1 MMNTFKL
8 LFKREFKALINN
20 IRIKGLLNNFINL
33 LIYLVLIGILIFL
46 FVELTSGFNTYGLG
60 YEIFTIILTFLLSV
74 QIITSI
80 KPIVYYVFQNK
91 DYYILQPLPIKPEII
106 LVTKLLI
113 TYLKELLKSLMLIIP
128 LGVAF
133 GILNDAGFI
142 FYMLFIIVILMLPF
156 MVVSFALILALP
168 YLKIESFF
176 KRNGLLKLG
185 WSLFILTILFV
196 GYRKV
201 LGIIIKLINDN
212 QLRFL
217 INADVANQIKNS
229 IKYLVPFNFF
239 TNVLANQS
247 LILNFILSFLVII
260 SLVIIS
266 IWVSRFNYLRLV
278 KSKIESTKKIKSYIL
293 KSKSAVFALV
303 KKELLTILRSSELS
317 FSYLSVLILLPLISY
332 LLVFTLNQAIAQII
346 GQNYLIPFAL
356 MFEILLVGVSNTMA
370 GIIIS
375 KEGKSMTLIKIMPIS
390 YKVQIN
396 VKVLLLTIMM
406 QLALLITNLVLILT
420 KEFTWIEGI
429 AVWGISSLISQ
440 GLMLLAINKDLEH
453 PHFKGDLNNHQHTT
467 SYILNAIFAG
477 IIVGLL
483 ALIIYLLYNFE
494 MMILLTSG
502 LGILVLTLST
512 SKLYRNLNK
521 KVSRIIG

>member
-1 MMNTFKL
+1 M
-8 LFKREFKALINN
+8 
-20 IRIKGLLNNFINL
+20 
-33 LIYLVLIGILIFL
+33 
-46 FVELTSGFNTYGLG
+46 
-60 YEIFTIILTFLLSV
+60 SV

-239 TNVLANQS
+239 TNMLAYQS

-278 KSKIESTKKIKSYIL
+278 KSK
-293 KSKSAVFALV
+293 
-303 KKELLTILRSSELS
+303 
-317 FSYLSVLILLPLISY
+317 
-332 LLVFTLNQAIAQII
+332 
-346 GQNYLIPFAL
+346 
-356 MFEILLVGVSNTMA
+356 
-370 GIIIS
+370 
-375 KEGKSMTLIKIMPIS
+375 
-390 YKVQIN
+390 
-396 VKVLLLTIMM
+396 
-406 QLALLITNLVLILT
+406 
-420 KEFTWIEGI
+420 
-429 AVWGISSLISQ
+429 
-440 GLMLLAINKDLEH
+440 
-453 PHFKGDLNNHQHTT
+453 
-467 SYILNAIFAG
+467 
-477 IIVGLL
+477 
-483 ALIIYLLYNFE
+483 
-494 MMILLTSG
+494 
-502 LGILVLTLST
+502 
-512 SKLYRNLNK
+512 
-521 KVSRIIG
+521 